1 MCRPG
6 LSTLLRLE
14 GGVVNDLL
22 PAEGGMAIVDG
33 EVVVII
39 VVDFGVIFSVAMVL
53 TGAEGMTLA
62 DGVSTVV
69 TVVSGTLG
77 TY

>member
-1 MCRPG
+1 MSRPG
-6 LSTLLRLE
+6 LSKLE

-22 PAEGGMAIVDG
+22 PAEGGVALVDG
-33 EVVVII
+33 KVVVII
-39 VVDFGVIFSVAMVL
+39 VVDCGVVFSVVMVL
-53 TGAEGMTLA
+53 TGAEGTTLA
-62 DGVSTVV
+62 DGASAVV